1 MDTTGNI
8 MVDIADGIGMV
19 SKVWIIQS
27 TRIWQNL
34 HSPWQGIEALEFWLD
49 PDQSSQSEPAQADS
63 PASVSAAHQ
72 AQGSTRNF

>member
-1 MDTTGNI
+1 

-49 PDQSSQSEPAQADS
+49 PDQSSQSEPAQADP
-63 PASVSAAHQ
+63 PASAAHQ
-72 AQGSTRNF
+72 ALCPTNKYFEIKNIF